1 MNILSIDLFGLL
13 VEFFCFNNIFWLSFN
28 FILFFVVDI
37 VKLKLMDNGRVIL
50 TFIQKG
56 LFVKL
61 EKFVIRNL
69 GVYYKIKGL

>member
-13 VEFFCFNNIFWLSFN
+13 VEFLGFNNVFWLSFN
-28 FILFFVVDI
+28 FILFFLVDI
-37 VKLKLMDNGRVIL
+37 VKLKLVDHGRVIL

-69 GVYYKIKGL
+69 GVYCKIKGL